1 MKVLRLSDLLTEI
14 ASRHA
19 VHLEGLKTGYVR
31 EFERFLQAMQDDL
44 VAQLSRVEDPA
55 SLTGRR
61 LTRLLEAVQETLR
74 AGFDDYAVVWRE
86 QIEALARYEGEFT
99 VRALER
105 VVDAQFVLPTP
116 VQLITAAFTQPLHVE
131 GVDGGKL
138 LEPFY
143 RDWTGKTFDRVT
155 GAIRLAAAQGQ
166 STPDLVRR
174 LRGTRAAKYR
184 DGILQ
189 QTRRDVT
196 LMARTAL
203 QHVASQARAE
213 TYRQNKKYIK
223 MERFV
228 AVLDGRTSV
237 LCRSLSDREFP
248 VGEGPIPP
256 LHIVCRSVRVPVL
269 DKQLKALEAGGEQ
282 FSRGPDGK
290 PKFVD
295 ADLSYY
301 EWLKTQPAS
310 FQDSV
315 VGETRG
321 KLLRNGGISA
331 TRFAELQL
339 DKDFRPL
346 TLDQMREL
354 EPVAFERA
362 GI

>member
-1 MKVLRLSDLLTEI
+1 LSDLLTEI

-31 EFERFLQAMQDDL
+31 EFERFLKAMQDDL
-44 VAQLSRVEDPA
+44 IGQLSRIDDP
-55 SLTGRR
+55 SNLTGRR
-61 LTRLLEAVQETLR
+61 LNRLLEAVRETLR
-74 AGFDDYAVVWRE
+74 AGFADYGAVWRE

-99 VRALER
+99 LRALDR
-105 VVDAQFVLPTP
+105 VADAQFVLPTP

-143 RDWTGKTFDRVT
+143 RDWTSKTFDRVT
-155 GAIRLAAAQGQ
+155 GAIRLASAQGQ
-166 STPDLVRR
+166 STPELVRR
-174 LRGTRAAKYR
+174 LRGTRAARFK

-213 TYRQNKKYIK
+213 VYRQNKKYIPK
-223 MERFV
+223 EKFV

-237 LCRSLSDREFP
+237 LCRSLSDREFSQ
-248 VGEGPIPP
+248 GEGPIPP
-256 LHIVCRSVRVPVL
+256 LHIACRSVRVPVL
-269 DKQLKALEAGGEQ
+269 DNRLRALSDGGEQ
-282 FSRGPDGK
+282 FSRGADGK

-315 VGETRG
+315 LGQTRG
-321 KLLRNGGISA
+321 RLLRGGGISA
-331 TRFAELQL
+331 TRFSELQL
-339 DKDFRPL
+339 DKNFRAL